1 MRKYITALL
10 FFCCS
15 TAIRAQDKPLM
26 AEGVSPNLYLSHTVV
41 PKENYYSIGRLYNAS
56 PKDQIAPFNS
66 LQMDKGLSPGQTIK
80 IPLATTNFSQDGI
93 AASDEAL
100 VPVYHTVQEKEGLY
114 RISVNHNKVPVDNI
128 KKWNNISA
136 DAVSNGTKLIVGYLK
151 VKKNLSPLAGMA
163 AKPLPIAVT
172 EKPKADPIKP
182 PVKPDAGTEP
192 LPPVKN
198 PEKEK
203 IPVVEPPK
211 KDPPKPVP
219 VAIKNEPVVP
229 SEIKGT
235 GSSFNGGYF
244 KSNFENAGGETVKEA
259 GAANVFKSSSG
270 WSDGKYYCL
279 HNNAQPGT
287 ILKITSNTTGKSIY
301 AKVLDAVPDI
311 KQNNGLLIR
320 ISNAAAEELA
330 VGENKFDCT
339 ISYSK

>member
-1 MRKYITALL
+1 MMRKYITGILV
-10 FFCCS
+10 FCCS
-15 TAIRAQDKPLM
+15 AAAQAQNKPLM
-26 AEGVSPNLYLSHTVV
+26 AEGVSPNLYISHTVA

-66 LQMDKGLSPGQTIK
+66 LQMEKGLSPGQVLK
-80 IPLATTNFSQDGI
+80 IPLAAGNFSQDGN
-93 AASDEAL
+93 AAADEAL

-128 KKWNNISA
+128 KKWNNVSA
-136 DAVSNGTKLIVGYLK
+136 DAVSNGTKLIIGYLK
-151 VKKNLSPLAGMA
+151 VKKDLSALAGMA
-163 AKPLPIAVT
+163 AKPVPVAVT
-172 EKPKADPIKP
+172 EKPKVTP
-182 PVKPDAGTEP
+182 PSKPDVGTEP

-211 KDPPKPVP
+211 KDPPKPV
-219 VAIKNEPVVP
+219 VVKNEPIVP
-229 SEIKGT
+229 VETKGT
-235 GSSFNGGYF
+235 GTNFNGGYF
-244 KSNFENAGGETVKEA
+244 KSIFENSGEPVKEA

-279 HNNAQPGT
+279 HNNAQPGA
-287 ILKITSNTTGKSIY
+287 ILKITSNATGKTIY
-301 AKVLDAVPDI
+301 AKVLDVVPDI

-320 ISNAAAEELA
+320 ISNAAAEELG